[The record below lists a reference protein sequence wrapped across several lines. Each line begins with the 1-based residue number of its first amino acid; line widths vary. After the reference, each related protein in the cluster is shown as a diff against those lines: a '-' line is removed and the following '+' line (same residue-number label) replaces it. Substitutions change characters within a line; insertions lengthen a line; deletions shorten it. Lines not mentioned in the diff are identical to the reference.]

1 MFLKFLFVFIGGGI
15 GALLRYFVSLC
26 AKKYFLIPLLG
37 TFTVN
42 IIGCFLI
49 GFVCSFLL
57 NKTDFLS
64 ETIRLFAVVGILGGL
79 TTFST
84 FNIEV
89 FDLIKSGRIFFG
101 LIYMISSCLIG
112 LLFTFLGYFISS
124 KVFYS

>member
-1 MFLKFLFVFIGGGI
+1 MFLKFIFVFIGGGI
-15 GALLRYFVSLC
+15 GALLRYLVSIF

-37 TFTVN
+37 TFAVN
-42 IIGCFLI
+42 IIGCFFI
-49 GFVCSFLL
+49 GFICSFLL
-57 NKTDFLS
+57 NKTNAFS

-89 FDLIKSGRIFFG
+89 FDLIKSGRILWG
-101 LIYMISSCLIG
+101 LVYMISSCLIG